1 MKKSFIAIIG
11 IFVFGILFS
20 LTASAQTEIKKEDD
34 KTIKTE
40 QTVTKSTETPGTVTS
55 TGTKTV
61 KPPCDPS
68 KCKST
73 CGHKTK
79 KKTSCCPS
87 HSKAKK
93 ADGTEPKK
101 TE

>member
-1 MKKSFIAIIG
+1 MKKTIIIAG
-11 IFVFGILFS
+11 LFLFGFLFS
-20 LTASAQTEIKKEDD
+20 LSVSAQTEIKKEDD
-34 KTIKTE
+34 KAVKTE

-73 CGHKTK
+73 CGHKSK

-93 ADGTEPKK
+93 TDATEPKK
-101 TE
+101 AE

>member
-1 MKKSFIAIIG
+1 MKKTIIVAG
-11 IFVFGILFS
+11 LFLFGFLFS
-20 LTASAQTEIKKEDD
+20 LSVSAQTEIKKEDD

-87 HSKAKK
+87 SSKAKK
-93 ADGTEPKK
+93 GDATEPKK
-101 TE
+101 EE